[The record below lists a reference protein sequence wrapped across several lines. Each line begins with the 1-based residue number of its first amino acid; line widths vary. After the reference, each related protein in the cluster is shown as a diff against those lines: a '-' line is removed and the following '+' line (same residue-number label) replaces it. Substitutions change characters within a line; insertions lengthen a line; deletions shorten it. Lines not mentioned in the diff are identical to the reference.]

1 MCVEDARHRMWSRQR
16 VGFAVV
22 GSSRKKAGPGRIRS
36 LGPNLQTGGASRV
49 GDVLEGDAQSDA
61 RTLSRRDVC
70 ALIQRNGGRRLRRSE
85 GVILIPVRPPC
96 YRIIPMIEANDG
108 APMILMLY

>member
-1 MCVEDARHRMWSRQR
+1 MRVEDVHHRMWSRQR
-16 VGFAVV
+16 VGLAVV

-49 GDVLEGDAQSDA
+49 GDVLEGDAQSGA
-61 RTLSRRDVC
+61 RTLSRRNVC

-85 GVILIPVRPPC
+85 HVILICVRPPS
-96 YRIIPMIEANDG
+96 YGIIPMIGANHEA
-108 APMILMLY
+108 AMVLTVY